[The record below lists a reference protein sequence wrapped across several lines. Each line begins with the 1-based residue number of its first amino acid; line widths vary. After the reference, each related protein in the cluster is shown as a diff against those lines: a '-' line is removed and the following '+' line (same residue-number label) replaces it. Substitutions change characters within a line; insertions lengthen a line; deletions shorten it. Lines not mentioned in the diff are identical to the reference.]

1 MNMGFQRDNKK
12 AKNLFIKI
20 ANATKYSFDG
30 LKYAYKYE
38 QSLLLHLL
46 GLAVTIALGI
56 WLKINIVEWA
66 VCAFAMGLIL
76 GIELIN
82 TSIEATVDLCSP
94 EIHPL
99 AKIAK
104 DTASAAVFI
113 IVIISSI
120 AELVI
125 FIPKIVELLR

>member
-1 MNMGFQRDNKK
+1 MEYQKK
-12 AKNLFIKI
+12 TKRKKNIFEKI
-20 ANATKYSFDG
+20 AASTKYSLDG

-38 QSLLLHLL
+38 QSLFIHGL
-46 GLAVTIALGI
+46 GLLMTIFLGI

-66 VCAFAMGLIL
+66 VCVFAMGLIL
-76 GIELIN
+76 GAELIN

-113 IVIISSI
+113 FTIISSTV
-120 AELVI
+120 ELLI
-125 FIPKIVELLR
+125 FIPKIIELLR